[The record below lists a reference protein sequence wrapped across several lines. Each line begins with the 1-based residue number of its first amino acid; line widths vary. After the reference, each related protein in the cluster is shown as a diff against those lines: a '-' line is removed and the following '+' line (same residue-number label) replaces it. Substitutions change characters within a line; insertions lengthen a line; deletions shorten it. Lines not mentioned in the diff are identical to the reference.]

1 MKETPLHRDTLALCG
16 VLLEDL
22 GESGGSILRQ
32 RLAATALAVLEDVTL
47 AISGRDR
54 IERLEDADSG
64 LQLFRTHLRL
74 AHQAGYLDE
83 ASFMEFA
90 GQADVVGRQMGG
102 WLKKL
107 RLKKLRQSHE

>member
-1 MKETPLHRDTLALCG
+1 MKETPLHRDLLALCG

-22 GESGGSILRQ
+22 GEAGATILRQ
-32 RLAATALAVLEDVTL
+32 RLATTALTVLEDVTL
-47 AISGRDR
+47 AITGRDR
-54 IERLEDADSG
+54 IVRLEDADSG

-74 AHQAGYLDE
+74 AHQAGMLDE
-83 ASFMEFA
+83 DAFLEFS

-107 RLKKLRQSHE
+107 RAASQEQNSA